1 MFENICY
8 IAKKTHQFCSSLTK
22 VKGSFWS
29 CHPES
34 GSWQLEDVSAKVDK
48 TSEKYALRFIHCL
61 LPNMSFMPKPNFKS
75 FPVIG
80 INPGEKQCGNEV
92 SPQKLHSKA
101 FKMILGVVCL
111 KKKYHASTF

>member
-34 GSWQLEDVSAKVDK
+34 GSLQLEDVNAKVDR
-48 TSEKYALRFIHCL
+48 TLEKYMLCFTICFIPYL
-61 LPNMSFMPKPNFKS
+61 LPNISFMPKSNFKS
-75 FPVIG
+75 FPVIA

-92 SPQKLHSKA
+92 SLQKLHSKA
-101 FKMILGVVCL
+101 FKMILGVVC
-111 KKKYHASTF
+111 